1 MGDRANGSRTGV
13 LLALAM
19 LLVMTSASSMANA
32 QDYDETEGPGIDWT
46 LPDSHM
52 LYLKGTEEQPFLDR
66 NWTTN
71 TGQPL
76 GKAEFTKTSSALN
89 PNLIDIQS
97 APLTESFRFEGNI
110 TVRLFASLDSTND
123 GCRLTNVLPGA
134 AGAETSFEVTLSLGS
149 TLVLDNAQTNSLAME
164 ESYLSA
170 HEFMVE
176 ALDVNVSLSP
186 GDLVSLQVDVQHDCL
201 QQGILWWGTYDAISG
216 IIFEGDVIDPQL
228 DYSIDSNRMV
238 RVEFTPIS
246 PWGAEDFEGQVLE
259 IVGPLDW
266 DEMVH
271 GFGKEDQR
279 LEHFEIPHGT
289 RTGEANRTIFTWSSE
304 KPLGPGRYMIDACF
318 TVTDQDPGELC
329 DTVGVLR
336 FEVLED
342 PKPML
347 ASMWA
352 AIVVPLGIIAWIG
365 ASMREAMLPIQ
376 TYAILLLLAITALG
390 PAMHLPDIDSNAPRE
405 EGAAPSFALLSHDG
419 ELVKLSDL
427 LPGHDAV
434 VVGLFRTGS
443 PNAVRQFDDLRGA
456 QIISDSEIAFIQIAT
471 GEGVQ
476 SVDLDT
482 YSLTLNETWPLLMD
496 EADAAVGKAF
506 PSGATDAVIV
516 IDSAGFVTDWQPG
529 TMSAL
534 EIDEAVSSASRGSG
548 NNPLSL
554 FSIIIS
560 TAVLPLVVLAMPR
573 DREFKLPDEPLFPG
587 AGSIMTAVAAAV
599 GFGIWALP
607 VALMAALGLGAFWI
621 WIELL
626 LAVVM
631 VYHGLSVLLH
641 GRIAEIESM
650 ASAAYSRL
658 PEGFR
663 AWRDRASF
671 TEDAYLG
678 LWLAWLLWLRT
689 PALIPQGV
697 GAVARSDLLG
707 IPLSVLA
714 MLAFLIAAGIIVN
727 LARLIAL
734 APGKVSRVFG
744 WLSAGIRPRAWG
756 LATAILG
763 AWVAI
768 ALLVGP
774 VLGST

>member
-496 EADAAVGKAF
+496 EADATVGKAF

-641 GRIAEIESM
+641 GRIAEVESM

-768 ALLVGP
+768 ALFVGP

>member
-170 HEFMVE
+170 HEFTVE

-641 GRIAEIESM
+641 GRISEVESM

-768 ALLVGP
+768 ALFVGP

>member
-149 TLVLDNAQTNSLAME
+149 TLVLDDAQTNSLAME

-170 HEFMVE
+170 HEFTVD
-176 ALDVNVSLSP
+176 ALEVNVSLSP

-516 IDSAGFVTDWQPG
+516 IDSAGFVTDWRPG

-768 ALLVGP
+768 ALFVGP

>member
-170 HEFMVE
+170 HEFTVE

-336 FEVLED
+336 FEVPED

-496 EADAAVGKAF
+496 EADATVGKAF

-714 MLAFLIAAGIIVN
+714 MLAFLVAAGIIVN

-744 WLSAGIRPRAWG
+744 WLSTGIRPRAWG

>member
-170 HEFMVE
+170 HEFTVE

-304 KPLGPGRYMIDACF
+304 KPLAPGRYMIDACF

-443 PNAVRQFDDLRGA
+443 PNAIRQFDDLRGA

-768 ALLVGP
+768 ALFVGP

>member
-1 MGDRANGSRTGV
+1 M
-13 LLALAM
+13 
-19 LLVMTSASSMANA
+19 
-32 QDYDETEGPGIDWT
+32 
-46 LPDSHM
+46 
-52 LYLKGTEEQPFLDR
+52 
-66 NWTTN
+66 
-71 TGQPL
+71 
-76 GKAEFTKTSSALN
+76 
-89 PNLIDIQS
+89 
-97 APLTESFRFEGNI
+97 
-110 TVRLFASLDSTND
+110 
-123 GCRLTNVLPGA
+123 
-134 AGAETSFEVTLSLGS
+134 
-149 TLVLDNAQTNSLAME
+149 
-164 ESYLSA
+164 
-170 HEFMVE
+170 
-176 ALDVNVSLSP
+176 
-186 GDLVSLQVDVQHDCL
+186 
-201 QQGILWWGTYDAISG
+201 
-216 IIFEGDVIDPQL
+216 
-228 DYSIDSNRMV
+228 
-238 RVEFTPIS
+238 
-246 PWGAEDFEGQVLE
+246 
-259 IVGPLDW
+259 
-266 DEMVH
+266 
-271 GFGKEDQR
+271 
-279 LEHFEIPHGT
+279 
-289 RTGEANRTIFTWSSE
+289 
-304 KPLGPGRYMIDACF
+304 
-318 TVTDQDPGELC
+318 
-329 DTVGVLR
+329 
-336 FEVLED
+336 
-342 PKPML
+342 
-347 ASMWA
+347 
-352 AIVVPLGIIAWIG
+352 
-365 ASMREAMLPIQ
+365 
-376 TYAILLLLAITALG
+376 
-390 PAMHLPDIDSNAPRE
+390 
-405 EGAAPSFALLSHDG
+405 
-419 ELVKLSDL
+419 
-427 LPGHDAV
+427 
-434 VVGLFRTGS
+434 
-443 PNAVRQFDDLRGA
+443 
-456 QIISDSEIAFIQIAT
+456 
-471 GEGVQ
+471 
-476 SVDLDT
+476 
-482 YSLTLNETWPLLMD
+482 TLNETWPLLMD

-641 GRIAEIESM
+641 GRIAEVESM

-734 APGKVSRVFG
+734 APGKASRVFG

-768 ALLVGP
+768 ALFVGP
-774 VLGST
+774 VLGSM

>member
-1 MGDRANGSRTGV
+1 MGGGANASRTGV
-13 LLALAM
+13 LIALAL
-19 LLVMTSASSMANA
+19 LLVMTSAVSMANA
-32 QDYDETEGPGIDWT
+32 QNIEETEGPGINWD

-76 GKAEFTKTSSALN
+76 GKAEFTRTSSSLN

-97 APLTESFRFEGNI
+97 APLAESFRFGGNI

-134 AGAETSFEVTLSLGS
+134 AGAETSFSVTLSLGS
-149 TLVLDNAQTNSLAME
+149 NVVLDNVQTNSLPME

-170 HEFMVE
+170 HEFTVQ
-176 ALDVNVSLSP
+176 ASDVNVSLSS
-186 GDLVSLQVDVQHDCL
+186 GDLISLQVDVQHDCL
-201 QQGILWWGTYDAISG
+201 QQGVLWWGTYDATSG
-216 IIFEGDVIDPQL
+216 IIFDGEVIDPQL

-246 PWGAEDFEGQVLE
+246 PWGPGDFDGQVLE

-279 LEHFEIPHGT
+279 MEHFEAPHGT

-304 KPLGPGRYMIDACF
+304 KPLIPGRYMIDACF

-329 DTVGVLR
+329 DAVGVLR
-336 FEVLED
+336 FEVPED
-342 PKPML
+342 SKPML

-352 AIVVPLGIIAWIG
+352 AVVVPLGIIAWIG

-390 PAMHLPDIDSNAPRE
+390 PAMYLPDIDSNAPRE

-427 LPGHDAV
+427 ISGHDAV
-434 VVGLFRTGS
+434 VAGLFRTGS
-443 PNAVRQFDDLRGA
+443 PNAIRQFDDFRGA
-456 QIISDSEIAFIQIAT
+456 QIISDSDIAFIQIAT
-471 GEGVQ
+471 GEGIQ

-496 EADAAVGKAF
+496 EADAAVGKSF

-548 NNPLSL
+548 NHPLSL
-554 FSIIIS
+554 FSIIVG
-560 TAVLPLVVLAMPR
+560 TALLPMVVLAMPR
-573 DREFKLPDEPLFPG
+573 DRNPKEPDELLFPG
-587 AGSIMTAVAAAV
+587 AGSFMTAVAAAI

-607 VALMAALGLGAFWI
+607 VALMAAFGFGAFWI

-626 LAVVM
+626 LALIM
-631 VYHGLSVLLH
+631 VYHGLSVLLR
-641 GRIAEIESM
+641 GRIPEVEHLVTV
-650 ASAAYSRL
+650 AYSRL
-658 PEGFR
+658 PDGFR

-671 TEDAYLG
+671 AEDAYLG
-678 LWLAWLLWLRT
+678 LWLAWLLWLRN

-714 MLAFLIAAGIIVN
+714 MLAFLVAAGVIVN
-727 LARLIAL
+727 LARFIAL
-734 APGKVSRVFG
+734 APGKLSRVFG

-763 AWVAI
+763 AWVAL

-774 VLGST
+774 ILGSM

>member
-13 LLALAM
+13 LIALAM
-19 LLVMTSASSMANA
+19 LLVMTSVSSMANA
-32 QDYDETEGPGIDWT
+32 QDYEETEGPGIDWT

-134 AGAETSFEVTLSLGS
+134 AGAETLFEVTLSLGS
-149 TLVLDNAQTNSLAME
+149 TLVLDDAQTNSLAME

-170 HEFMVE
+170 HEFTVD
-176 ALDVNVSLSP
+176 ALEVNVSLSP

-228 DYSIDSNRMV
+228 GYSIDSNRMV

-246 PWGAEDFEGQVLE
+246 PWGPEDFEGQVLE

-304 KPLGPGRYMIDACF
+304 KPLSPGRYMIDSCF

-336 FEVLED
+336 FEVPED

-405 EGAAPSFALLSHDG
+405 DGAAPSFALLSHDG

-434 VVGLFRTGS
+434 VVGLFRAGS
-443 PNAVRQFDDLRGA
+443 PNAVRQFDDLRGV
-456 QIISDSEIAFIQIAT
+456 QIISDSDIAFIQIAT

-506 PSGATDAVIV
+506 PSGATDAVII

-534 EIDEAVSSASRGSG
+534 EIDKAVSSASRGSG

-554 FSIIIS
+554 FSIIVS

-641 GRIAEIESM
+641 GRIAEVESL
-650 ASAAYSRL
+650 ASAVYSRL

-671 TEDAYLG
+671 AEDAYLG

-697 GAVARSDLLG
+697 GAVARSDLWG
-707 IPLSVLA
+707 ILLSVLA
-714 MLAFLIAAGIIVN
+714 MLGFLVAAGIIVN

-734 APGKVSRVFG
+734 APGKASRVFG
-744 WLSAGIRPRAWG
+744 WLSTGIRPRAWG
-756 LATAILG
+756 LASAILG
-763 AWVAI
+763 AWVAL

-774 VLGST
+774 VLGPM